1 MERGLE
7 MSDPEIVCV
16 CGSGRF
22 IPEILDAVSELT
34 ATGAI
39 VVSSTPL
46 NGDKVR
52 TEDIPETRALLDSEV
67 DMSDRVVVVAINGYI
82 DATIAEAIQRARSQ
96 GKPVEVW
103 DRARDRGRSVCVN
116 VPRIPFAPPG
126 NPDSVDADY
135 YREGARN
142 IRFNAGLGK
151 SSIGGSNLTE
161 TVAALCESVAD
172 ALSN

>member
-1 MERGLE
+1 

-39 VVSSTPL
+39 VVSPTPL

-67 DMSDRVVVVAINGYI
+67 DMSN
-82 DATIAEAIQRARSQ
+82 
-96 GKPVEVW
+96 
-103 DRARDRGRSVCVN
+103 
-116 VPRIPFAPPG
+116 
-126 NPDSVDADY
+126 
-135 YREGARN
+135 
-142 IRFNAGLGK
+142 
-151 SSIGGSNLTE
+151 
-161 TVAALCESVAD
+161 
-172 ALSN
+172 